1 MNRFVGKTER
11 MPTQIALSGASD
23 HFSKLIFWALSGLV
37 LLCILAVNLPAAAG
51 EKKAETRMQVSA
63 TILTMLKIKVTSQQS
78 QINIEQKH
86 VAQGY
91 IDVSEGSAMLITSNS
106 PAGFMMSV
114 THDPEMVSRVSATLS
129 QGGITSQGESM
140 ISVRTQTVKD
150 EPMRISY
157 RLYLNPHARVGN
169 QPWPV
174 ALSFTPRAA

>member
-1 MNRFVGKTER
+1 MNRFVDKTER
-11 MPTQIALSGASD
+11 MPTQIALSGASG
-23 HFSKLIFWALSGLV
+23 HFSKRIDWALSGLV

-63 TILTMLKIKVTSQQS
+63 TILTMLKIKVTSQKS
-78 QINIEQKH
+78 QINIEQMH

-91 IDVSEGSAMLITSNS
+91 IDVTDASAMLITSNS
-106 PAGFMMSV
+106 SEGFMMSL
-114 THDPEMVSRVSATLS
+114 THDPELVSRVSATLT
-129 QGGITSQGESM
+129 QGGIMSHGESM
-140 ISVRTQTVKD
+140 IRVRTQQVRD

-157 RLYLNPHARVGN
+157 RLYLNPRARVGS